1 MMQTLKVKLEPTP
14 EQVQAIRETMHQF
27 NAACNFVADK
37 AFELHTANKI
47 ELQKVV
53 YYPIREQ
60 FNLSAQMAVRAI
72 SKTCEA
78 YKRDKSI
85 KPTFDPDGSV
95 VYDQRLM
102 SWKGL
107 DLVSLLTLEGRIKVP
122 VVICEYHEP
131 RLNRIRGQADLIFE
145 RGEFYLCVVVE
156 VAESPKIEPI
166 GVIGVDLGI
175 KNIAVDSTGEEFS
188 GDGIENVRSKID
200 NLKADL
206 QSCGT
211 DSAKRHLKKLSGR
224 EARFRR
230 DVNHCISKKLVAKAK
245 DTSSVIALEDLQG
258 IRERMTVSKA
268 QRRKQH
274 SWGFYQLRQFVEYKA
289 AIAGVPVVYIDPA
302 YTSQEC
308 PVCHH
313 ISRSNRPTRDRFACV
328 CCGFSG
334 PADTVAARNIAARV
348 AVSLPIVARFFAE
361 PQAPNTGEH
370 HARQFIGG

>member
-14 EQVQAIRETMHQF
+14 EQVQAIRETMHQL

-37 AFELHTANKI
+37 AFELSTANKI
-47 ELQKVV
+47 ELQKAV

-60 FNLSAQMAVRAI
+60 FNLSSQMAVRAI

-85 KPTFDPDGSV
+85 KPTFDPHGSV

-107 DLVSLLTLEGRIKVP
+107 
-122 VVICEYHEP
+122 
-131 RLNRIRGQADLIFE
+131 
-145 RGEFYLCVVVE
+145 
-156 VAESPKIEPI
+156 
-166 GVIGVDLGI
+166 DLGI

-188 GDGIENVRSKID
+188 GDGIENFRSGID

-211 DSAKRHLKKLSGR
+211 DSDKRHLKKLSGR

-230 DVNHCISKKLVAKAK
+230 EVNHCISKKMVSKAK

-258 IRERMTVSKA
+258 IREGMTVSKA
-268 QRRKQH
+268 QRRKEH
-274 SWGFYQLRQFVEYKA
+274 SWGFYQLRRFVEYKA
-289 AIAGVPVVYIDPA
+289 TIAGVPVVYIDPD

-313 ISRSNRPTRDRFACV
+313 ISRSNRPTRDQFACV

-348 AVSLPIVARFFAE
+348 AVNLAIVARFFAE
-361 PQAPNTGEH
+361 PQAPHTGEH
-370 HARQFIGG
+370 DARQFIGV

>member
-37 AFELHTANKI
+37 AFELRTANKI

-85 KPTFDPDGSV
+85 KPTFDPHGSV

-122 VVICEYHEP
+122 VVICEYREH

-156 VAESPKIEPI
+156 VPESAKIEPI

-188 GDGIENVRSKID
+188 DDGIETVRSKID

-289 AIAGVPVVYIDPA
+289 AIAGVPVVYINPA

-334 PADTVAARNIAARV
+334 PADNVAARNIAARV
-348 AVSLPIVARFFAE
+348 AVNLPIVARFFAE
-361 PQAPNTGEH
+361 PQAPHTGEH

>member
-37 AFELHTANKI
+37 AFELRTANKI

-53 YYPIREQ
+53 YYSIREQ

-145 RGEFYLCVVVE
+145 RVEFYLCVIVE
-156 VAESPKIEPI
+156 VAESTKIKPI

-211 DSAKRHLKKLSGR
+211 DSAKRHLKKLSSR
-224 EARFRR
+224 EARFRC
-230 DVNHCISKKLVAKAK
+230 DVNHCISKKMVSKAK

-258 IRERMTVSKA
+258 IREGMTVSKA

-289 AIAGVPVVYIDPA
+289 AIAGVPVVYIDPS

-334 PADTVAARNIAARV
+334 PADNVAARNIAARV
-348 AVSLPIVARFFAE
+348 AVNLPIVARFFAE

>member
-37 AFELHTANKI
+37 AFELRTANKI

-53 YYPIREQ
+53 YYSIREQ

-145 RGEFYLCVVVE
+145 RVEFYLCVIVE
-156 VAESPKIEPI
+156 VAESTKIKPI

-224 EARFRR
+224 EARFRC
-230 DVNHCISKKLVAKAK
+230 DVNHCISKKMVSKAK

-258 IRERMTVSKA
+258 IREGMTVSKA

-313 ISRSNRPTRDRFACV
+313 ISRSNRPTRDRFDCV

-334 PADTVAARNIAARV
+334 PADNVAARNIAARV
-348 AVSLPIVARFFAE
+348 AVNLPIVARFFAE

>member
-37 AFELHTANKI
+37 AFELRTANKI
-47 ELQKVV
+47 KLQKVV

-156 VAESPKIEPI
+156 VPGSP
-166 GVIGVDLGI
+166 
-175 KNIAVDSTGEEFS
+175 NEEFS
-188 GDGIENVRSKID
+188 GDGIERVRSGID

-224 EARFRR
+224 EARLRC
-230 DVNHCISKKLVAKAK
+230 DVNHCISKKMVSKAK

-258 IRERMTVSKA
+258 IRKRMTVSKA
-268 QRRKQH
+268 KRRKEH
-274 SWGFYQLRQFVEYKA
+274 SWGFYQLRRFVEYKA

-313 ISRSNRPTRDRFACV
+313 ISRSNRPTRDRFDCV

-334 PADTVAARNIAARV
+334 PDDTVAARNIAARV
-348 AVSLPIVARFFAE
+348 AVNLPIVARFFAE
-361 PQAPNTGEH
+361 PQAPHTGEA

>member
-1 MMQTLKVKLEPTP
+1 MPTARKSETP
-14 EQVQAIRETMHQF
+14 EQAQAIRETMHQF
-27 NAACNFVADK
+27 NAACNFVADR
-37 AFELHTANKI
+37 AFELRK
-47 ELQKVV
+47 LQKVV

-122 VVICEYHEP
+122 VVICEYHQP
-131 RLNRIRGQADLIFE
+131 RLNRIRGQSDLIFE

-156 VAESPKIEPI
+156 VPEPAKIEPI

-175 KNIAVDSTGEEFS
+175 KNTAVDSTGEEFS
-188 GDGIENVRSKID
+188 GEGIENVRSKID

-211 DSAKRHLKKLSGR
+211 ASAKRHLKKLSGR

-230 DVNHCISKKLVAKAK
+230 DENHCISKKLVCESQR
-245 DTSSVIALEDLQG
+245 DLFCDRSRRSSGYPGGDD
-258 IRERMTVSKA
+258 
-268 QRRKQH
+268 
-274 SWGFYQLRQFVEYKA
+274 GFEGSETQTA
-289 AIAGVPVVYIDPA
+289 
-302 YTSQEC
+302 
-308 PVCHH
+308 
-313 ISRSNRPTRDRFACV
+313 
-328 CCGFSG
+328 
-334 PADTVAARNIAARV
+334 
-348 AVSLPIVARFFAE
+348 
-361 PQAPNTGEH
+361 
-370 HARQFIGG
+370 

>member
-14 EQVQAIRETMHQF
+14 EQVQAVRETMHQF

-37 AFELHTANKI
+37 AFELRTANKI

-145 RGEFYLCVVVE
+145 RGSFYLCVVVE
-156 VAESPKIEPI
+156 VPESAKIEPI

-188 GDGIENVRSKID
+188 GDGIETVRSKID

-258 IRERMTVSKA
+258 IREGMTVSKA

-308 PVCHH
+308 SVCHH
-313 ISRSNRPTRDRFACV
+313 ISRSNRPTRDQFACV
-328 CCGFSG
+328 RCGFSG

-348 AVSLPIVARFFAE
+348 AVNLPIVARFFAE

>member
-14 EQVQAIRETMHQF
+14 EQVQAVRETMHQF

-37 AFELHTANKI
+37 AFELRTANKI

-145 RGEFYLCVVVE
+145 RGSFYLCVVVE
-156 VAESPKIEPI
+156 VPESAKIEPI

-188 GDGIENVRSKID
+188 GDGIETVRSKID

-258 IRERMTVSKA
+258 IREGMTVSKA

-308 PVCHH
+308 SVCHH
-313 ISRSNRPTRDRFACV
+313 ISRSNRPTRDQFACV

-348 AVSLPIVARFFAE
+348 AVNLPIVARFFAE